1 MNYYNE
7 FINAVKQTEIL
18 GLNPGDI
25 ILDKSK
31 KYLNDNSASELL
43 KMLEGNY
50 YGLEESALLDCTNV
64 SVNMLELV
72 ETVQKTVSFES

>member
-1 MNYYNE
+1 
-7 FINAVKQTEIL
+7 
-18 GLNPGDI
+18 
-25 ILDKSK
+25 
-31 KYLNDNSASELL
+31 L